1 MSHIKAGWMGIG
13 ISSHRL
19 CGCGWP
25 IDLLRRGHE
34 RPVQSRRKCRR
45 TATHY
50 SKTIQTKGKEIGYIA
65 IVGNC
70 GKHLTELLKARNAHF
85 TLLKKNY
92 YSISFKKDYAI

>member
-19 CGCGWP
+19 SGCGWP

-65 IVGNC
+65 IVGKLWETPQRTIK
-70 GKHLTELLKARNAHF
+70 GKECSPYITQKIIIQF
-85 TLLKKNY
+85 
-92 YSISFKKDYAI
+92 F